1 MLNGKQKRYLRSLA
15 VNEKALFQIGKDGL
29 TENLVTS
36 LKQALAKREMLK
48 IAVLKSCDLPE
59 NELIIDLLA
68 STGSELVQNVGRNIV
83 IYKRSKEKVIDL
95 P

>member
-1 MLNGKQKRYLRSLA
+1 MA
-15 VNEKALFQIGKDGL
+15 VNKKALFQIGKEGL
-29 TENLVTS
+29 TDNLIVS
-36 LKQALAKREMLK
+36 LKQALLKREMLK
-48 IAVLKSCDLPE
+48 IAILKSCEIPE

-68 STGSELVQNVGRNIV
+68 STGSELVQSVGRHIV

>member
-1 MLNGKQKRYLRSLA
+1 MLNGKQKRYLRALA

-29 TENLVTS
+29 SENLLIS

-48 IAVLKSCDLPE
+48 IAVLKSCEIPE

-68 STGSELVQNVGRNIV
+68 LTGSELVQNVGRQII

>member
-29 TENLVTS
+29 NENLLIS

-48 IAVLKSCDLPE
+48 IAVLKSCEIPE

-68 STGSELVQNVGRNIV
+68 LTGSELVQNVGRQII